1 MLHEIKENSVGLMEK
16 MDDIVWSINPKND
29 SLENLLLR
37 IKRFA
42 AQLFEAK
49 NIEYEINI
57 SEDLQSFKIPMEIRQ
72 HLYLMIKE
80 AINNIIK
87 HSQCTSALINIEQLN
102 DHLIIIITDDG
113 KGFNMQGTAYGNGII
128 NLKERAKI
136 IHAALSITSGLPVK
150 GTQIKIEL
158 KIK

>member
-1 MLHEIKENSVGLMEK
+1 MLHEIKENSVNLMEK
-16 MDDIVWSINPKND
+16 MDDIVWSINPRND
-29 SLENLLLR
+29 SLEKLLLR

-49 NIEYEINI
+49 NIEYEIDI
-57 SEDLQSFKIPMEIRQ
+57 SENIHSFKLPMEIRQ

-87 HSQCTSALINIEQLN
+87 HSQCTQAKICIKHLHDNLLIKIYDN
-102 DHLIIIITDDG
+102 G
-113 KGFNMQGTAYGNGII
+113 KGFNTSEISFGNGLI
-128 NLKERAKI
+128 NLKERASA
-136 IHAALSITSGLPVK
+136 IHANLAVQSQEIT
-150 GTQIKIEL
+150 GTEIKIEL